1 MKTLFDLLFIVNGT
15 LGLICVF
22 LVGLSAKSNR
32 NVNCYLAILL
42 FAVSIRLILRGYLEL
57 SEQSN
62 LIVSFSNFDLFLVGI
77 PLPFLYFRN
86 LTLNKSI
93 YEINDIIH
101 FILPILLT
109 IEYNSHLFGELFQVD
124 LTQVVK
130 VLIVLTTFFY
140 LFLSLSIL
148 KKSFWRKRPLV
159 EIRTEQETLLKKWTI
174 VLFIAFIVTGIK
186 LNWSM
191 LLIGNTGLLSDNFIV
206 WFSWLIVFMMILTSP
221 SILNA
226 YISQLSR
233 EREKGTKP
241 ISFWRLK
248 PISTITNP
256 KDLQLSKKINGEL
269 NVYFLQITQSVEE
282 KHLFRKSDM
291 TINELALK
299 TKIPISHLSFV
310 FKYHSDISFSDYRKL
325 ARIQDAVALIEEGFL
340 KTNTL
345 DALSEK
351 VGFNTYNSFYI
362 GFKEFTGKTP
372 QNYVN
377 ALIE

>member
-1 MKTLFDLLFIVNGT
+1 MNTIFDLLFILNGT

-22 LVGLSAKSNR
+22 LVGLSARSNR

-42 FAVSIRLILRGYLEL
+42 FAVSIRLILRGYLEV
-57 SEQSN
+57 SGQSN
-62 LIVSFSNFDLFLVGI
+62 LIASFSNFDLFLLGI
-77 PLPFLYFRN
+77 PLPYLYFRN
-86 LTLNKSI
+86 LAVNKSI

-345 DALSEK
+345 DALSEI

>member
-1 MKTLFDLLFIVNGT
+1 MNTIFDLLFILNGT

-22 LVGLSAKSNR
+22 LVGLSARSNR

-42 FAVSIRLILRGYLEL
+42 FAVSIRLILRGYLEV
-57 SEQSN
+57 SGQSN
-62 LIVSFSNFDLFLVGI
+62 LIASFSNFDLFLLGI
-77 PLPFLYFRN
+77 PLPYLYFRN
-86 LTLNKSI
+86 LAVNKSI

-206 WFSWLIVFMMILTSP
+206 WFSWLFVFMMILTSP